1 MKKILLSEKGQTT
14 IWMVMLL
21 PVFILLLG
29 WSVDVGRVLAA
40 KAELYKACDVA
51 SHELAKEIDM
61 GVAQK
66 TGRNI
71 FTINISS
78 RASKL
83 VKENIGNLSGGKLIS
98 VSAAAYPRVNPRL
111 VVVRARARVPLLF
124 GQLGGLNFSEI
135 NCTSWGRIRSV
146 AP

>member
-1 MKKILLSEKGQTT
+1 MKKVVLSEEGQTT
-14 IWMVMLL
+14 IWVVMFL

-40 KAELYKACDVA
+40 KAELYKACDIA
-51 SHELAKEIDM
+51 SHELAKEIDI
-61 GVAQK
+61 GIAQN

-78 RASKL
+78 RASEL
-83 VKENIGNLSGGKLIS
+83 VRKNIGNLSGGKLIS
-98 VSAAAYPRVNPRL
+98 VSATANPQVDPRL
-111 VVVRARARVPLLF
+111 VVVRAKARVPLF
-124 GQLGGLNFSEI
+124 FSQLAGFNLTEI
-135 NCTSWGRIRSV
+135 NCTGLGRIRSV

>member
-1 MKKILLSEKGQTT
+1 MKKVLLSEEGQTT
-14 IWMVMLL
+14 IWVVMFL

-40 KAELYKACDVA
+40 KAELYKACDIA
-51 SHELAKEIDM
+51 SHELAKEIDI
-61 GVAQK
+61 GIAQN

-78 RASKL
+78 RASEL
-83 VKENIGNLSGGKLIS
+83 VRKNIGNLSGGKLIS
-98 VSAAAYPRVNPRL
+98 VSATANPQVDPRL
-111 VVVRARARVPLLF
+111 VVVRAKARVPLF
-124 GQLGGLNFSEI
+124 FSQLAGFNLTEI
-135 NCTSWGRIRSV
+135 NCTGLGRIRSV

>member
-1 MKKILLSEKGQTT
+1 MKKVLLNEKGQTT

-29 WSVDVGRVLAA
+29 WSVDVGRILAA
-40 KAELYKACDVA
+40 KAELYKACDIA
-51 SHELAKEIDM
+51 SHELAKEIDI
-61 GVAQK
+61 GIAQN

-71 FTINISS
+71 FTININS

-83 VKENIGNLSGGKLIS
+83 VRKNIGNLSGGKLIS
-98 VSAAAYPRVNPRL
+98 VSATAYPRVNPRL
-111 VVVRARARVPLLF
+111 VMVRAKARVPLLF
-124 GQLGGLNFSEI
+124 SQLAGLNFSEI
-135 NCTSWGRIRSV
+135 NCTGLGRIRSV